1 DVSFGGMNGSVS
13 YIVDDAA
20 NSAEQLAVGLGGSF
34 GAVTFGLGYQEATTF
49 ADAEDDFN
57 ADEVMGVS
65 VGGTFSGAT
74 VTLAYA
80 AETDT
85 GETSTAIQVA
95 YPFGPVTATAYYSME
110 EVDGVGETDDNYG
123 ITVAY
128 AQDAIGVTAKFRNEQ
143 GRNEWNLEGSYD
155 MGNGATILAG
165 ALNENEGADT
175 DFYIGGTYDLGGGAS
190 VLAVY
195 ADDKDGDQADEIGS
209 GEYDP
214 GMTVSVS
221 FTF

>member
-1 DVSFGGMNGSVS
+1 
-13 YIVDDAA
+13 
-20 NSAEQLAVGLGGSF
+20 
-34 GAVTFGLGYQEATTF
+34 
-49 ADAEDDFN
+49 
-57 ADEVMGVS
+57 MGVS

-85 GETSTAIQVA
+85 GETSAAIQVA

-155 MGNGATILAG
+155 MGNGATIMAG
-165 ALNENEGADT
+165 ALNENEGD
-175 DFYIGGTYDLGGGAS
+175 DVDYYVGGTYDLGGGAS
-190 VLAVY
+190 MLAVY
-195 ADDKDGDQADEIGS
+195 AIDDRWR
-209 GEYDP
+209 P
-214 GMTVSVS
+214 G
-221 FTF
+221 